1 MSVGTRVIQYND
13 ITSDR
18 QHTAGGVSCVCGC
31 GCVWMCV
38 AVRVFVTVCV
48 CGRVRV
54 AVPPIHRKP
63 RMLAM
68 SERLQVTVY
77 SPHPARQGPTG
88 SCTTP
93 HAAEYRGHQGRE
105 FPHGH
110 RLPMPR
116 KSRRTR
122 NGSGATGGECS
133 TMAAS
138 HSPRPSPPAVDE
150 QSRNNVSTTCPS
162 NAPNPHN
169 HSTHLLVAAWQVP
182 TANLGDIESDRN

>member
-1 MSVGTRVIQYND
+1 
-13 ITSDR
+13 
-18 QHTAGGVSCVCGC
+18 
-31 GCVWMCV
+31 
-38 AVRVFVTVCV
+38 
-48 CGRVRV
+48 
-54 AVPPIHRKP
+54 
-63 RMLAM
+63 MLAM

-133 TMAAS
+133 MMAAS

-162 NAPNPHN
+162 NAPNPAIIPRTFSSLRGRCQLRIWVTSKRSELTATN
-169 HSTHLLVAAWQVP
+169 SNTSQGSSTMTHLPSTASQRTSGGTYRCPQRCRVRRSHEGGLLVGRARCV
-182 TANLGDIESDRN
+182 